1 MVNLMTVCTVAFAI
15 DVVAGTVNLAP
26 FRPLR
31 EMLHVEARPVGR
43 AAGRSAHPA
52 ACSLEHELRFFCP
65 RSYPHPRLVIS
76 SVFRDVPEYHPFLLN
91 PAILPISKYDT
102 LARLFS
108 AKSKNLNLPC
118 YIWPRSEPLYL
129 VITTIPLFLR

>member
-43 AAGRSAHPA
+43 AALAGQRTRPLAVWNNA
-52 ACSLEHELRFFCP
+52 KC
-65 RSYPHPRLVIS
+65 RLQ
-76 SVFRDVPEYHPFLLN
+76 FR
-91 PAILPISKYDT
+91 
-102 LARLFS
+102 
-108 AKSKNLNLPC
+108 
-118 YIWPRSEPLYL
+118 
-129 VITTIPLFLR
+129 